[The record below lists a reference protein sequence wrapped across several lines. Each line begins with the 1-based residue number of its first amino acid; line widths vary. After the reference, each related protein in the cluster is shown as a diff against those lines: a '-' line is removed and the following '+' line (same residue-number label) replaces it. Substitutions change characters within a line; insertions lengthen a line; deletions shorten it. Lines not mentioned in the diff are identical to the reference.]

1 MPTVNATQQRIEA
14 LAREGLNTGSPGVV
28 IACLCREGLIQAAAG
43 VSSLRRGDPLLPDHR
58 FAIGS
63 ITKTVV
69 AVVVHQLVAEDLLDL
84 SATPAEYLDAAVI
97 TGIANADRAPLRTL
111 LDHTSGIPSW
121 EFDPD
126 WIRRGRGE
134 WFAPGHPFAKDE
146 TLSYLRGRYPPVN
159 APGERYSYSNT
170 NHTLLGLIV
179 ERTTGRTFE
188 SEARRRVLDP
198 LDLRSFALESFE
210 PIPAGALATPHHL
223 ATPFFRTTAGIS
235 PVFTEIATDVID
247 TSAADLSPEWAAGG
261 YVATVG
267 DLCRYGHGLMTN
279 ACGESAG
286 SAMRAFRDVEGTP
299 RRPYRL
305 RVAPGLFELDTP
317 SGPVAGHF
325 GGTLGHC
332 AALLF
337 PPSGSGVVLAVGLNL
352 GRMHT
357 DADSDA
363 EHSVWKRWIVDDVYA
378 RVA

>member
-1 MPTVNATQQRIEA
+1 MQRDLEE
-14 LAREGLNTGSPGVV
+14 LAREGLKTGSPGVA
-28 IACLCREGLIQAAAG
+28 IACLRPEGHIQAAAG
-43 VSSLRRGDPLLPDHR
+43 VLSLRRGDRLRLDHR

-69 AVVVHQLVAEDLLDL
+69 AVVVHQLAAEDVLDL
-84 SATPAEYLDAAVI
+84 NATPAEYLDDAVI
-97 TGIANADRAPLRTL
+97 AGVANADRAPLRTL

-134 WFAPGHPFAKDE
+134 RFAPGRPFAKE
-146 TLSYLRGRYPPVN
+146 QTLSYLRGRHPPVN
-159 APGERYSYSNT
+159 APGDRYSYSNT

-198 LDLRSFALESFE
+198 LDLHSFAMESFE

-223 ATPFFRTTAGIS
+223 ATPFFRKTAGIS
-235 PVFTEIATDVID
+235 PAFTEVAPDVID

-261 YVATVG
+261 YVATVS
-267 DLCRYGHGLMTN
+267 DLCRYGRGLMTN
-279 ACGESAG
+279 AYGESVGA
-286 SAMRAFRDVEGTP
+286 AMRAFRDVDGLP
-299 RRPYRL
+299 RRPHRL
-305 RVAPGLFELDTP
+305 RVAPGLFEIETAA
-317 SGPVAGHF
+317 GRVAGHF

-337 PPSGSGVVLAVGLNL
+337 PTSGSGSVVAVGLNL

-357 DADSDA
+357 DADSNA
-363 EHSVWKRWIVDDVYA
+363 EHSVWKRWIVEDVYA
-378 RVA
+378 SVA